1 MWIMAM
7 EFQQFMYM
15 LASKESSAID
25 FWRME
30 ALNNKFQTINPF
42 SVCSLPLPFIHNRSD
57 LVIFIYKIQVLSAI
71 IPQEIPSW
79 STSTKMTVLK
89 APLELEHHAISHLK
103 LTLMIY
109 HGVLIEIKKLFW
121 FFHNFTLKLGTFWRF
136 LGKFWINPTPSPP
149 SAKCWLQVKNL
160 AIWVKDL

>member
-1 MWIMAM
+1 
-7 EFQQFMYM
+7 MYM

-57 LVIFIYKIQVLSAI
+57 LVVFIYKIHVLSAI
-71 IPQEIPSW
+71 IPQEILSW

-103 LTLMIY
+103 LALMIY
-109 HGVLIEIKKLFW
+109 NGVLIEIEKLYW

-136 LGKFWINPTPSPP
+136 LENFGLTPPP
-149 SAKCWLQVKNL
+149 PLQQSVGYRLK
-160 AIWVKDL
+160 I